1 MRLDSERELQKIL
14 STSLVCVF
22 KGVNCS
28 ITNSTTEALTG
39 DWCSYFPW
47 KKWAEYLY
55 QKQVKMVGYPLS
67 TVPHLPGDKF
77 LAQRLKKEHW
87 NALWVAMTKFSG
99 SFGIIRWSEGMS
111 FP

>member
-1 MRLDSERELQKIL
+1 
-14 STSLVCVF
+14 
-22 KGVNCS
+22 
-28 ITNSTTEALTG
+28 
-39 DWCSYFPW
+39 
-47 KKWAEYLY
+47 
-55 QKQVKMVGYPLS
+55 MVGYPLS
-67 TVPHLPGDKF
+67 KVPHLPGDKF